1 MVDHGS
7 CRYLLSG
14 FQSFGCLLLEIRWAT
29 LAFCLLLGT
38 RQVGYS
44 VILEL
49 FSLKKTCLHADESS
63 DTDLLLWFLQRWHFF
78 LHLQFGNR
86 RFAFIRVFIV
96 VSYST
101 VHITLYQHLF
111 FSIRFLHEHQH
122 QFQQHSTE
130 KTCNTDVCAKRSA
143 HGCKQLTPPELETFW
158 SLYLLRRDLFFLLT
172 LAHVSPHMPA
182 VLSLPEAIRATP
194 PAHNSLGHWRRN
206 SLSFSHYLHYLFLIR
221 VTGDWSQL
229 QHTQGRRCKKRWIS
243 GYHSSMKGNTKTH
256 AYSGTMNTHTHTRQT
271 IKSGFINVCNI
282 YLYSKVLQISSWT
295 F

>member
-143 HGCKQLTPPELETFW
+143 HGCKQLPPPWAGDILVTVPPETWPLFPPHTGSCLSTHARCPLSPRGHQSHTTGAQLPGTLEEKQ
-158 SLYLLRRDLFFLLT
+158 S
-172 LAHVSPHMPA
+172 
-182 VLSLPEAIRATP
+182 VLQSLPT
-194 PAHNSLGHWRRN
+194 L
-206 SLSFSHYLHYLFLIR
+206 LIP
-221 VTGDWSQL
+221 
-229 QHTQGRRCKKRWIS
+229 
-243 GYHSSMKGNTKTH
+243 N
-256 AYSGTMNTHTHTRQT
+256 
-271 IKSGFINVCNI
+271 
-282 YLYSKVLQISSWT
+282 
-295 F
+295 